1 MHVAAGANARLFA
14 GGRPSFVFLCI
25 LVPGGIDVAPSAED
39 GTTIVG
45 FMLDVA
51 LVITIVEHGVG
62 IEEPVSVK
70 DSDDLTFL
78 RCVSHDVWGFGYRFR
93 LLISLC
99 CTAISFPLFRL
110 ALCVVIGTLIEQELS
125 LRG

>member
-1 MHVAAGANARLFA
+1 M
-14 GGRPSFVFLCI
+14 
-25 LVPGGIDVAPSAED
+25 PGGGVDGITIED
-39 GTTIVG
+39 GATIVWLV
-45 FMLDVA
+45 LDVA
-51 LVITIVEHGVG
+51 LVITIVEHGVVV
-62 IEEPVSVK
+62 EEPGSIK
-70 DSDDLTFL
+70 DSDNLTFL
-78 RCVSHDVWGFGYRFR
+78 ICVAHDVWGFGYRFR